1 MQIQKSSEDYLETML
16 MMQKKHGFIR
26 SIDVAE
32 HLGVTKPSVSYA
44 TKRLREN
51 GYITM
56 DKTGLI
62 TLEPSGLA
70 IAQEML
76 DRHRTLTD
84 FLVRLGVDRDTAETA
99 ARTHSPGR
107 PTDLPTTLGWIRFP
121 STCCKI
127 SRNIRKVRALMG
139 LTNTIA
145 SVKILCRKSGIFR
158 ADPIK
163 SAAPPEAEAA
173 GSAAIGKK
181 GRANENGLRNSRLHT
196 SFSADTTP
204 PFILYSIL

>member
-1 MQIQKSSEDYLETML
+1 MEIQKSSEDYLETML

-56 DKTGLI
+56 DKSGLI

-76 DRHRTLTD
+76 DRHRTLTN
-84 FLVRLGVDRDTAETA
+84 FLIHLGVDRETAENDA
-99 ARTHSPGR
+99 
-107 PTDLPTTLGWIRFP
+107 
-121 STCCKI
+121 CKI
-127 SRNIRKVRALMG
+127 EHDISPQ
-139 LTNTIA
+139 T
-145 SVKILCRKSGIFR
+145 F
-158 ADPIK
+158 
-163 SAAPPEAEAA
+163 
-173 GSAAIGKK
+173 AAICRHARQHQG
-181 GRANENGLRNSRLHT
+181 
-196 SFSADTTP
+196 
-204 PFILYSIL
+204 